1 MDSSE
6 RHKLFVMKVAGSK
19 IIWGLKSSDGWA
31 TTPSKEHE
39 DRQVMPFWSERDD
52 VSTIAAQ
59 KWPSAQP
66 TSIPLNVFMELWLK
80 SMPED
85 EILVGTNWSM
95 DLEGK
100 EIEPAELE
108 KEILEY
114 TEKNL
119 HEP

>member
-6 RHKLFVMKVAGSK
+6 RHKLFVMKVAASK

-31 TTPSKEHE
+31 MAPSKEHK

-52 VSTIAAQ
+52 VKTIAAE
-59 KWPSAQP
+59 KWPSAEP
-66 TSIPLNVFMELWLK
+66 TSIALDVFMELWLK

-95 DLEGK
+95 DLEGT

-119 HEP
+119 S

>member
-6 RHKLFVMKVAGSK
+6 RHKLFIMKVAASK

-31 TTPSKEHE
+31 TTPSREHK

-52 VSTIAAQ
+52 VATIAFE

-66 TSIPLNVFMELWLK
+66 TSIKLDVFMKLWLK

-85 EILVGTNWSM
+85 DILVGTNWSI
-95 DLEGK
+95 DLEGT
-100 EIEPAELE
+100 EVEPLELE

-114 TEKNL
+114 MENS
-119 HEP
+119 